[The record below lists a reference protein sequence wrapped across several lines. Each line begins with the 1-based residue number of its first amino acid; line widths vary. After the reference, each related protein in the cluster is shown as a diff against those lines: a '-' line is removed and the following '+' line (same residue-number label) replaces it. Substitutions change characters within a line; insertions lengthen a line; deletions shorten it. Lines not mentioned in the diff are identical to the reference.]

1 VDAHLHSSQGTKA
14 AAADPML
21 QEALD
26 YAKCGLAVF
35 PAQGKIPFKHSHG
48 VKDASIDPGWIRG
61 RWAEHPGANIAIACG
76 SASQIIVVDDDSD
89 EARAELATLEV
100 KHGPLPPTAMSKT
113 KRGHHRYFA
122 IPKGR
127 RIPHKGKRNGS
138 PLEII
143 SDRHYVLAPPSIHP
157 SGIGY
162 EWANDITEFA
172 EAPNWLIQ
180 YATEKT
186 GRTVG
191 NRDNNRSPA
200 RIRRGITQDTLN
212 NYSPEAYSE
221 KAEARIRDA
230 LRFLKSDDEEDW
242 FHRAAEIHSLNW
254 EEKGYAILDDWSG
267 TTQSENYNSEKNRK
281 RWDELNPDREE
292 KRTIGSLF
300 HDAKEKGWDRQAFE
314 QEWETRDS
322 SQQANAP
329 TLNLKIFRGNELLST
344 AAPPRRW
351 LIESWIPAA
360 ETTMLGGDGGMGK
373 TTLGL
378 QLSVAAVSGQDWL
391 GCKVK
396 RCNVLYVSA
405 EDPKDEIHFRLEQIA
420 RHLTITQIE
429 LAGFKLIDL
438 AGEDSAIALF
448 EKDGRLKRT
457 AVFGEIEN
465 AAREHSAGCII
476 FDAVADFFGGNE
488 NERREVRAFVGLL
501 RGLAMRLDAAVVV
514 IAHPSVDAIKTG
526 RGYSGS
532 THWNNAV
539 RSRLYF
545 TEAEVDETGVPPHP
559 DLRVIKLAKTNRARP
574 GEKIHMFWFDGR
586 FVLTSREASRN
597 LKNEAEAEEL
607 FLQLLQTTTKQGA
620 NVSLNLGKTYAPA
633 FFAKMP
639 GSKGIG
645 KASLE
650 AAMHRLIEKK
660 KIRNEGIGSP
670 SRIRHRLVIEPN
682 TSGPGG
688 Q

>member
-21 QEALD
+21 HEALD
-26 YAKCGLAVF
+26 YAECGLAVF
-35 PAQGKIPFKHSHG
+35 PTQGKVPFKHSHG
-48 VKDASIDPGWIRG
+48 VKDASTDPDWIR
-61 RWAEHPGANIAIACG
+61 RKWAQHPGANIAIACG

-89 EARAELATLEV
+89 EARAELATLEA
-100 KHGPLPPTAMSKT
+100 KYGPLPPTAMSKT

-122 IPKGR
+122 IPEGHS
-127 RIPHKGKRNGS
+127 IPHKAKKNGS

-157 SGIGY
+157 SGIRY

-172 EAPNWLIQ
+172 DAPDWLIQ

-191 NRDNNRSPA
+191 NRDKTGPQRRSDA
-200 RIRRGITQDTLN
+200 ITEDSLN
-212 NYSPEAYSE
+212 IYSPEAYSE
-221 KAEARIRDA
+221 RAEARIRDA

-254 EEKGYAILDDWSG
+254 GEEGYAILDDWSR
-267 TTQSENYNSEKNRK
+267 TTQTDNYNAEKNRK

-300 HDAKEKGWDRQAFE
+300 HDAKEKGWNRQAFE
-314 QEWETRDS
+314 QAWETRDS
-322 SQQANAP
+322 SQQVNTP
-329 TLNLKIFRGNELLST
+329 KLDLKIFRGDELLST
-344 AAPPRRW
+344 PAPPRRW

-391 GCKVK
+391 GYKVK

-405 EDPKDEIHFRLEQIA
+405 EDPKDEIHFRLEQITKY
-420 RHLTITQIE
+420 LTINQIE

-438 AGEDSAIALF
+438 AGKDSVIALF

-457 AVFGEIEN
+457 PLLYKIEN
-465 AAREHSAGCII
+465 VAREHNAGCII

-488 NERREVRAFVGLL
+488 NERREVRSFVGLL

-545 TEAEVDETGVPPHP
+545 TEAEKDESGAPLHP
-559 DLRVIKLAKTNRARP
+559 DLRVIELPSLTVLVGAR
-574 GEKIHMFWFDGR
+574 KFI
-586 FVLTSREASRN
+586 
-597 LKNEAEAEEL
+597 
-607 FLQLLQTTTKQGA
+607 
-620 NVSLNLGKTYAPA
+620 
-633 FFAKMP
+633 
-639 GSKGIG
+639 
-645 KASLE
+645 
-650 AAMHRLIEKK
+650 
-660 KIRNEGIGSP
+660 
-670 SRIRHRLVIEPN
+670 
-682 TSGPGG
+682 
-688 Q
+688 